1 MDPKKILEQYKKAIF
16 PTIEKY
22 LTTPSFPRAFLIP
35 NKYKKDE
42 SFHWKITSEYPLRK
56 GKYVRPTLLCL
67 TAETMGVPIKK
78 TLLAA
83 AAMQLSEEWLLV
95 HDDFEDNSEKRRGK
109 EALHKLYGNEL
120 AVNAGDALHVIMWKV
135 LSDSN
140 KALGEEKGNLI
151 REEFFRILSRTTIG
165 QSTEISWTD
174 GPNKHFKDEDWF
186 FIADGKTSYYTIA
199 GPMRLGA
206 IIAGANKVQLE
217 KLADFGVVLGRCFQ
231 LVDDI
236 LDVTSDFEGLK
247 EYANDI
253 YEGKRTIILGH
264 LLREARKD
272 DKKKILSILGKPRA
286 KKTRAE
292 VSWVTKK
299 MRTYGSIAYAQKMA
313 EGFRDRAKIMFEK
326 DLTFLSRE
334 PARSRLSTLINFILE
349 RKS

>member
-1 MDPKKILEQYKKAIF
+1 MNPKKILEQYKEAIF
-16 PTIEKY
+16 PTIAKY
-22 LTTPSFPRAFLIP
+22 LATPPFPCAFLIP

-42 SFHWKITSEYPLRK
+42 SFHWKMTSEYPLRK

-67 TAETMGVPIKK
+67 TAEAMGVLIKK
-78 TLLAA
+78 TLSVA

-165 QSTEISWTD
+165 QSTEISWMD
-174 GPNKHFKDEDWF
+174 NPNKHFKDEDWF

-206 IIAGANKVQLE
+206 IIAGANKAQLE

-253 YEGKRTIILGH
+253 YEGKRTVILGH

-272 DKKKILSILGKPRA
+272 DKKKILSILAKPRA

-292 VSWVTKK
+292 VSWVVEK
-299 MRTYGSIAYAQKMA
+299 MKTHGSINYAQKMA
-313 EGFRDRAKIMFEK
+313 EGFRDRAKIMFEE